1 MGKGIK
7 IASVLLAAGIVA
19 VLFSGA
25 AAAADKNYGEYIGE
39 YKSVIAYSN
48 GIYAGTGNGYY
59 QCVEYVK
66 RFYQGALL
74 VDISQ
79 WSGNAGT
86 YYGSASA
93 KGLWAYPN
101 SGSMRPKPNDIL
113 AFSGNTYGHV
123 AIITEVGSTY
133 VNVIEQNWRRNDAMG
148 PPNHQIPYNSA
159 ANRIGDA
166 NGNRGSYHV
175 QGWLRKEAIEL
186 TSPNGGEVWKRNT
199 YQTIQWKYYGDPG
212 SSVKIELLKG
222 STVYPVP
229 QFGTVSIGSNG
240 KGSYRFLV
248 TQPAGSYKVRITSS
262 KGFGQSSAFYMDTS
276 NNYFTV
282 Q

>member
-1 MGKGIK
+1 MSGKINEIAGI
-7 IASVLLAAGIVA
+7 LLAAGIIA
-19 VLFSGA
+19 VLFSGVA
-25 AAAADKNYGEYIGE
+25 AAVDKNYGENIDE
-39 YKSVIAYSN
+39 YKGVWAKSN
-48 GIYAGTGNGYY
+48 GIYAGTGSGYW

-66 RFYQGALL
+66 RFYKDALL

-101 SGSMRPKPNDIL
+101 SGSVRPKPNDIL

-123 AIITEVGSTY
+123 AIIKEVGSTY
-133 VNVIEQNWRRNDAMG
+133 VRVIEQNWARNSAV
-148 PPNHQIPYNSA
+148 HEIPYNAA

-166 NGNRGSYHV
+166 NGYRGNYRI

-186 TSPNGGEVWKRNT
+186 ISPNGGEVWRRNT

-212 SSVKIELLKG
+212 TSVKIELLKG

-240 KGSYRFLV
+240 KGSYGFVV

-262 KGFGQSSAFYMDTS
+262 KGFGQSSAFYTDTS
-276 NNYFTV
+276 NSYFTV

>member
-1 MGKGIK
+1 MSGKINK
-7 IASVLLAAGIVA
+7 IASILLAAGIIA
-19 VLFSGA
+19 VLFSGI
-25 AAAADKNYGEYIGE
+25 AAAADKNYGEYLDE
-39 YKSVIAYSN
+39 YKGVKAYSN
-48 GIYAGTGNGYY
+48 GIYTGTGTGDY
-59 QCVEYVK
+59 QCVRYVK
-66 RFYQGALL
+66 NFYRDALL

-79 WSGNAGT
+79 WSGHAYT

-101 SGSMRPKPNDIL
+101 GGSMRPKPDDIL

-123 AIITEVGSTY
+123 AIIKEVGSTY
-133 VNVIEQNWRRNDAMG
+133 IRVIEQNWARNSAV
-148 PPNHQIPYNSA
+148 HEIPYNVA

-199 YQTIQWKYYGDPG
+199 YQTVQWKYYGDPG
-212 SSVKIELLKG
+212 TSVKIELLKG
-222 STVYPVP
+222 SSVVYQAPTV
-229 QFGTVSIGSNG
+229 GTIPIGSSG
-240 KGSYRFLV
+240 KGSYSFYV
-248 TQPAGSYKVRITSS
+248 TQSAGYDYKVRITSS
-262 KGFGQSSAFYMDTS
+262 KGFGQSSMYYTDVS
-276 NNYFTV
+276 NSYFTV

>member
-1 MGKGIK
+1 MSGNINR
-7 IASVLLAAGIVA
+7 IASILLAVGIIA
-19 VLFSGA
+19 VLFSGI
-25 AAAADKNYGEYIGE
+25 AAAADKNYGEYLDE
-39 YKSVIAYSN
+39 YKGVKAYSN
-48 GIYAGTGNGYY
+48 GIYTGTGNGDY
-59 QCVEYVK
+59 QCVRYVK
-66 RFYQGALL
+66 NFYRDALL

-101 SGSMRPKPNDIL
+101 SGSVRPKPNDIL

-123 AIITEVGSTY
+123 AIIKEVGSTY
-133 VNVIEQNWRRNDAMG
+133 VKVIEQNWARNSAV
-148 PPNHQIPYNSA
+148 HEIPYNA
-159 ANRIGDA
+159 ATNRIGDA
-166 NGNRGSYHV
+166 NGNRGTSYHV
-175 QGWLRKEAIEL
+175 QGWLRKESIEL

-212 SSVKIELLKG
+212 TSVKIELLKG
-222 STVYPVP
+222 STMYPIP

-248 TQPAGSYKVRITSS
+248 TQPAGYGYKIRITSS
-262 KGFGQSSAFYMDTS
+262 KGFGQSNMFYTDTS
-276 NNYFTV
+276 NSYFTV